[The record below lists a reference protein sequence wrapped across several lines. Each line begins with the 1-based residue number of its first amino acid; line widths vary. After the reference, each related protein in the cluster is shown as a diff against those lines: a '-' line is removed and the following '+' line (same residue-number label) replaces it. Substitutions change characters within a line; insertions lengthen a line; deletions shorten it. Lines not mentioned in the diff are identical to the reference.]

1 MRPRPRTKER
11 VMQSKETT
19 MQLGGMALRDGVLLL
34 SDRFWAAA
42 VRQTDGDVRIHSGRR
57 VLLPGRDRMARVPLL
72 RGMAKLAESM
82 AVLPDVRREVG
93 VPVLPHEDPKILAY
107 AAVGSVAS
115 TALRRSRGGS
125 PLLKELMISALSL
138 GPAMLAV
145 RDSRLSA
152 FHGAEHKSIAGY
164 ETGEDAAQSAK
175 EHTRCGTNLLAPLAI
190 TSVASNLALRR
201 AGAERQPLA
210 VLAAGLVSIGGAVEM
225 FSWMARHEGHPL
237 AELLRKPGI
246 QLQRLLT
253 TREPSEDQLDVAQA
267 ALAELLRLEGDKQEV
282 APVTAEAATA

>member
-1 MRPRPRTKER
+1 
-11 VMQSKETT
+11 
-19 MQLGGMALRDGVLLL
+19 MQLGGMALRDGVLFL
-34 SDRFWAAA
+34 SERFWAAA
-42 VRQTDGDVRIHSGRR
+42 VREADGDVHVHSGRR
-57 VLLPGRDRMARVPLL
+57 VQLPGRDRMARVPLL

-93 VPVLPHEDPKILAY
+93 VPVLPHEDPRILAY
-107 AAVGSVAS
+107 ATAGSVAS
-115 TALRRSRGGS
+115 TLLRRSKRGS
-125 PLLKELMISALSL
+125 PVLKELMIAAFSL

-164 ETGEDAAQSAK
+164 ETGEDAADSAK

-201 AGAERQPLA
+201 ARVDRQPLA

-237 AELLRKPGI
+237 AELLRRPGI
-246 QLQRLLT
+246 QLQRVLT
-253 TREPSEDQLDVAQA
+253 TREPSEDQLDVARA
-267 ALAELLRLEGDKQEV
+267 ALSELLRLEDDKGQAGSAADGPATGE
-282 APVTAEAATA
+282 PATA

>member
-1 MRPRPRTKER
+1 
-11 VMQSKETT
+11 

-42 VRQTDGDVRIHSGRR
+42 VREADGDVHVHSGRR
-57 VLLPGRDRMARVPLL
+57 VQLPGRDRMAKVPLL

-93 VPVLPHEDPKILAY
+93 VPVLPHEDPRILAY
-107 AAVGSVAS
+107 ATAGSVAS
-115 TALRRSRGGS
+115 TLLRRSRRGS
-125 PLLKELMISALSL
+125 PLLKELMVTVFSL

-164 ETGEDAAQSAK
+164 ETGDDAADSAR

-190 TSVASNLALRR
+190 TSVVSNLALRR

-237 AELLRKPGI
+237 AELLRRPGI
-246 QLQRLLT
+246 QLQHVLT

-267 ALAELLRLEGDKQEV
+267 ALTELLRLEEDKGQPGSAADGPAMGE
-282 APVTAEAATA
+282 PATA

>member
-1 MRPRPRTKER
+1 MKSE
-11 VMQSKETT
+11 ETT
-19 MQLGGMALRDGVLLL
+19 VQLGGMALRDGVLLL
-34 SDRFWAAA
+34 SERSWAAA
-42 VRQTDGDVRIHSGRR
+42 VREGDGEVRVHSGRR
-57 VLLPGRDRMARVPLL
+57 MLLPGRDRMARVPLL

-82 AVLPDVRREVG
+82 AVLPAVRREVG

-115 TALRRSRGGS
+115 TALRRSKGGS
-125 PLLKELMISALSL
+125 PLVKELLISAFSL

-145 RDSRLSA
+145 RDSRLSS

-164 ETGEDAAQSAK
+164 ESGQDAADSAK

-190 TSVASNLALRR
+190 TSVASNMALRR

-210 VLAAGLVSIGGAVEM
+210 VLAAGLVSIGSAVEL

-246 QLQRLLT
+246 QLQRLVT
-253 TREPSEDQLDVAQA
+253 TREPSTDQLDVAEA
-267 ALAELLRLEGDKQEV
+267 ALAELLRLDGEP
-282 APVTAEAATA
+282 AAAESNSPQPASA

>member
-1 MRPRPRTKER
+1 VT
-11 VMQSKETT
+11 QSKETI

-34 SDRFWAAA
+34 SERFWAAA
-42 VRQTDGDVRIHSGRR
+42 VREADGDVHVHSGRR
-57 VLLPGRDRMARVPLL
+57 VQLPGRDRMARVPLL

-93 VPVLPHEDPKILAY
+93 VPVLPHEDPRILAY

-115 TALRRSRGGS
+115 TALRRSRGGP
-125 PLLKELMISALSL
+125 PLIKELLIAALSL

-164 ETGEDAAQSAK
+164 ETGEDAADSAK
-175 EHTRCGTNLLAPLAI
+175 EHTRCGTNLLAPLAL

-201 AGAERQPLA
+201 AGVDRQPLA

-246 QLQRLLT
+246 QLQRVLT
-253 TREPSEDQLDVAQA
+253 TREPSEAQLDVAQA
-267 ALAELLRLEGDKQEV
+267 ALTELLRLEDDKGQ
-282 APVTAEAATA
+282 AGEAAGELAAGEPATA

>member
-1 MRPRPRTKER
+1 
-11 VMQSKETT
+11 

-34 SDRFWAAA
+34 SDRSWAAA
-42 VRQTDGDVRIHSGRR
+42 VREADGDVRVHSGRR
-57 VLLPGRDRMARVPLL
+57 VLLPGRDRMAKVPLV

-93 VPVLPHEDPKILAY
+93 VPVLPHEDPRILAY
-107 AAVGSVAS
+107 ATAGSVAS
-115 TALRRSRGGS
+115 TLLRRSKRGS
-125 PLLKELMISALSL
+125 PVLKELMIAAFSL

-164 ETGEDAAQSAK
+164 ETGEDAADSAK

-201 AGAERQPLA
+201 AGVDRQPLA

-237 AELLRKPGI
+237 AELLRRPGI
-246 QLQRLLT
+246 QLQRVLT
-253 TREPSEDQLDVAQA
+253 TREPSEDQLDVARA
-267 ALAELLRLEGDKQEV
+267 ALSELLRLEDDKGQAGSAADGPATGE
-282 APVTAEAATA
+282 PATA

>member
-1 MRPRPRTKER
+1 MKSE
-11 VMQSKETT
+11 ETT
-19 MQLGGMALRDGVLLL
+19 VQLGGMALRDGVLLL
-34 SDRFWAAA
+34 SERSWAAA
-42 VRQTDGDVRIHSGRR
+42 VREGDGEVRVHSGRR

-82 AVLPDVRREVG
+82 AVLPAVRREVG

-115 TALRRSRGGS
+115 TALRRSKGGS
-125 PLLKELMISALSL
+125 PLVKELLISAFSL

-145 RDSRLSA
+145 RDSRLSS

-164 ETGEDAAQSAK
+164 ETGQGAAGSAK

-190 TSVASNLALRR
+190 TSVASNMALRR

-210 VLAAGLVSIGGAVEM
+210 VLAAGLVSIGSAVEM

-246 QLQRLLT
+246 QLQRLVT
-253 TREPSEDQLDVAQA
+253 TREPSADQLDVAEA
-267 ALAELLRLEGDKQEV
+267 ALAELLRLDGEP
-282 APVTAEAATA
+282 APAEPTAPQPATA

>member
-1 MRPRPRTKER
+1 
-11 VMQSKETT
+11 

-42 VRQTDGDVRIHSGRR
+42 VREADGDVHVHSGRR
-57 VLLPGRDRMARVPLL
+57 VQLPGRDRMAKVPLL

-93 VPVLPHEDPKILAY
+93 VPVLPHEDPRILAY
-107 AAVGSVAS
+107 ATAGSVAS
-115 TALRRSRGGS
+115 TLLRRSRRGS
-125 PLLKELMISALSL
+125 PLLRELMVTVFSL

-164 ETGEDAAQSAK
+164 ETGDDAADSAR

-190 TSVASNLALRR
+190 TSVVSNLALRR

-237 AELLRKPGI
+237 AELLRRPGI
-246 QLQRLLT
+246 QLQHVLT

-267 ALAELLRLEGDKQEV
+267 ALTELLRLEEDKGQSGSATDGPAMGE
-282 APVTAEAATA
+282 PATA

>member
-1 MRPRPRTKER
+1 MA
-11 VMQSKETT
+11 QSKETI
-19 MQLGGMALRDGVLLL
+19 MQLGGMALRDGVLFL
-34 SDRFWAAA
+34 SERFWAAA
-42 VRQTDGDVRIHSGRR
+42 VREADGDVHVHSGRR
-57 VLLPGRDRMARVPLL
+57 VHLPGRDRMARVPLL

-93 VPVLPHEDPKILAY
+93 VPVLPHEDPRILAY
-107 AAVGSVAS
+107 ATAGSVAS
-115 TALRRSRGGS
+115 TLLRRSKRGS
-125 PLLKELMISALSL
+125 PVLKELMIAAFSL

-164 ETGEDAAQSAK
+164 ETGEDAADSAK

-201 AGAERQPLA
+201 ARVDRQPLA

-237 AELLRKPGI
+237 AELLRRPGI
-246 QLQRLLT
+246 QLQRVLT
-253 TREPSEDQLDVAQA
+253 TREPSEDQLDVARA
-267 ALAELLRLEGDKQEV
+267 ALSELLRLEDDKGQAGSAADGPATGE
-282 APVTAEAATA
+282 PATA

>member
-1 MRPRPRTKER
+1 
-11 VMQSKETT
+11 
-19 MQLGGMALRDGVLLL
+19 
-34 SDRFWAAA
+34 
-42 VRQTDGDVRIHSGRR
+42 
-57 VLLPGRDRMARVPLL
+57 
-72 RGMAKLAESM
+72 M

-93 VPVLPHEDPKILAY
+93 VPVLPHEDPRILAY
-107 AAVGSVAS
+107 ATAGSVAS
-115 TALRRSRGGS
+115 TLLRRSKRGS
-125 PLLKELMISALSL
+125 PVLKELMIAAFSL

-164 ETGEDAAQSAK
+164 ETGEDAADSAK

-201 AGAERQPLA
+201 ARVDRQPLA

-237 AELLRKPGI
+237 AELLRRPGI
-246 QLQRLLT
+246 QLQRVLT
-253 TREPSEDQLDVAQA
+253 TREPSEDQLDVARA
-267 ALAELLRLEGDKQEV
+267 ALSELLRLEDDKGQAGSAADGPATGE
-282 APVTAEAATA
+282 PATA

>member
-1 MRPRPRTKER
+1 
-11 VMQSKETT
+11 MQSKETI

-34 SDRFWAAA
+34 GERFWAAA
-42 VRQTDGDVRIHSGRR
+42 VREADGDVHVHSGRR
-57 VLLPGRDRMARVPLL
+57 VQLPGRDRMARVPLL

-93 VPVLPHEDPKILAY
+93 VPVLPHEDPRILAY
-107 AAVGSVAS
+107 ATAGSVAS
-115 TALRRSRGGS
+115 TLLRRSGRGS
-125 PLLKELMISALSL
+125 PVLKELMIAALSL

-164 ETGEDAAQSAK
+164 ETGEDAADSAK
-175 EHTRCGTNLLAPLAI
+175 EHTRCGTNLLAPLAL

-201 AGAERQPLA
+201 AGVDRQPLA

-246 QLQRLLT
+246 QLQRVLT
-253 TREPSEDQLDVAQA
+253 TREPSEAQLDVAQA
-267 ALAELLRLEGDKQEV
+267 ALTELLRLEDDMGQ
-282 APVTAEAATA
+282 AGEAAGELAAGEPATA

>member
-1 MRPRPRTKER
+1 MA
-11 VMQSKETT
+11 QSKETI
-19 MQLGGMALRDGVLLL
+19 MQLGGMALRDGVLFL
-34 SDRFWAAA
+34 SERFWAAA
-42 VRQTDGDVRIHSGRR
+42 VREADGDVHVHSGRR
-57 VLLPGRDRMARVPLL
+57 VQLPGRDRMARVPLL

-93 VPVLPHEDPKILAY
+93 VPVLPHEDPRILAY
-107 AAVGSVAS
+107 ATAGSVAS
-115 TALRRSRGGS
+115 TLLRRSKRGS
-125 PLLKELMISALSL
+125 PVLKELMIAAFSL

-164 ETGEDAAQSAK
+164 ETGEDAADSAK

-201 AGAERQPLA
+201 ARVDRQPLA

-237 AELLRKPGI
+237 AELLRRPGI
-246 QLQRLLT
+246 QLQRVLT
-253 TREPSEDQLDVAQA
+253 TREPSEDQLDVARA
-267 ALAELLRLEGDKQEV
+267 ALSELLRLEDDKGQAGSAADGPATGE
-282 APVTAEAATA
+282 PATA

>member
-1 MRPRPRTKER
+1 
-11 VMQSKETT
+11 
-19 MQLGGMALRDGVLLL
+19 
-34 SDRFWAAA
+34 
-42 VRQTDGDVRIHSGRR
+42 
-57 VLLPGRDRMARVPLL
+57 
-72 RGMAKLAESM
+72 MAKLAESM

-93 VPVLPHEDPKILAY
+93 VPVLPHEDPRILAY
-107 AAVGSVAS
+107 ATAGSVAS
-115 TALRRSRGGS
+115 TLLRRSKRGS
-125 PLLKELMISALSL
+125 PVLKELMIAAFSL

-164 ETGEDAAQSAK
+164 ETGEDAADSAK

-201 AGAERQPLA
+201 AGVDRQPLA

-237 AELLRKPGI
+237 AELLRRPGI
-246 QLQRLLT
+246 QLQRVLT
-253 TREPSEDQLDVAQA
+253 TREPSEDQLDVARA
-267 ALAELLRLEGDKQEV
+267 ALSELLRLEDDKGQAGSAADGPATGE
-282 APVTAEAATA
+282 PATA

>member
-1 MRPRPRTKER
+1 
-11 VMQSKETT
+11 

-42 VRQTDGDVRIHSGRR
+42 VREADGDVRVHSGRR
-57 VLLPGRDRMARVPLL
+57 VLLPGRDRMAKVPLV

-107 AAVGSVAS
+107 ATAGSVAS
-115 TALRRSRGGS
+115 TVLRRSKGGS
-125 PLLKELMISALSL
+125 TLVKELLIAAFSL

-145 RDSRLSA
+145 RDSRLSS

-164 ETGEDAAQSAK
+164 ESGQDASVSAK

-190 TSVASNLALRR
+190 TSVASNMALRR

-253 TREPSEDQLDVAQA
+253 TREPSEDQLDVAAA
-267 ALAELLRLEGDKQEV
+267 ALAELLRLEGDL
-282 APVTAEAATA
+282 PPAEAAIA

>member
-1 MRPRPRTKER
+1 
-11 VMQSKETT
+11 
-19 MQLGGMALRDGVLLL
+19 MQLGGMALRDGVLFL
-34 SDRFWAAA
+34 SERFWAAA
-42 VRQTDGDVRIHSGRR
+42 VREADGDVHVHSGRR
-57 VLLPGRDRMARVPLL
+57 VQLPGRDRMARVPLL

-93 VPVLPHEDPKILAY
+93 VPVLPHEDPRILAY
-107 AAVGSVAS
+107 ATAGSVAS
-115 TALRRSRGGS
+115 TLLRRSKRGS
-125 PLLKELMISALSL
+125 PVLKELMIAAFSL

-164 ETGEDAAQSAK
+164 ETGEDAADSAK

-201 AGAERQPLA
+201 AGVDRQPLA

-237 AELLRKPGI
+237 AELLRRPGI
-246 QLQRLLT
+246 QLQRVLT
-253 TREPSEDQLDVAQA
+253 TREPSEDQLDVARA
-267 ALAELLRLEGDKQEV
+267 ALSELLRLEDDKGQAGSAADGPATGE
-282 APVTAEAATA
+282 PATA